1 MTVLGRA
8 NASSPASPRYLVA
21 HLPGTTRAFI
31 PGMATA
37 QIRKPSVKHTAVNA
51 AVARALAPAAKKA
64 LPAKP
69 PAVVAKAAAKPVDN
83 TPAKG
88 KANPRVDKI
97 DKSPVNKT
105 SEVATTAPASKRLP
119 AKSVELKGPTVSA
132 GPTAKTLA
140 EETSDRKKPK
150 RVTKSAADA
159 MAEKRRQY
167 AEQFFPYIEKVAR
180 RLARRLPA
188 HVEIDDLVS
197 SGVIGLMEAAERF
210 DPNRVDRFEAF
221 AEFRIRGAML
231 DDLRS
236 RDTLSRD
243 MRRLSNELR
252 EATRKLESQL
262 GRTPDQEELAAK
274 LGVKVDELYAR
285 QQKLSGSSVV
295 GIDDAGPDFLE
306 RTCDE
311 SSPDP
316 FELTSH
322 RETLGRLVE
331 GIGGLPDKMQQVI
344 SLYYIE
350 NLNLKEIG
358 TVLGVTESRVCQIH
372 GEATRRLRETL
383 TDLDEAAA

>member
-1 MTVLGRA
+1 
-8 NASSPASPRYLVA
+8 
-21 HLPGTTRAFI
+21 
-31 PGMATA
+31 MATV
-37 QIRKPSVKHTAVNA
+37 QTRKPPVSKATTVKVANTKA
-51 AVARALAPAAKKA
+51 ASAAGAGKATVAKPATKALAAKPAEK
-64 LPAKP
+64 LPAK
-69 PAVVAKAAAKPVDN
+69 ASKTVAEKTKSVAKAAAK
-83 TPAKG
+83 
-88 KANPRVDKI
+88 
-97 DKSPVNKT
+97 
-105 SEVATTAPASKRLP
+105 LP
-119 AKSVELKGPTVSA
+119 AAEPTTTNGELQTG
-132 GPTAKTLA
+132 
-140 EETSDRKKPK
+140 DRKKPK
-150 RVTKSAADA
+150 RAPAKPVQTAAEALAD
-159 MAEKRRQY
+159 KRRQY
-167 AEQFFPYIEKVAR
+167 AAQFFPYIEKVAR

-262 GRTPDQEELAAK
+262 GRTPDQEELANT
-274 LGVKVDELYAR
+274 LGVDVDELYAR

-311 SSPDP
+311 TSPDP

-322 RETLGRLVE
+322 RETLGRLVQ
-331 GIGGLPDKMQQVI
+331 GIGRLPDKMQQVL